1 MSTDTK
7 TEIKGKVIKIL
18 NEYQIVVNL
27 GEYEVTEGDSLFI
40 IDNSVEICDPETN
53 EKLGVYTFK
62 KEEIIV
68 KETFSKFSI
77 CSPSRT
83 KKVESSLISAMNPL
97 MTTSKTIT
105 IPFTVEENEN
115 ENIYLKNKS
124 IKIGD
129 IVVLNI

>member
-18 NEYQIVVNL
+18 NEYRIAVNL
-27 GEYEVTEGDSLFI
+27 GKYEVTEGDSLFI
-40 IDNSVEICDPETN
+40 IDNSVEICDPETH

-68 KETFSKFSI
+68 KETFSKYSI

-97 MTTSKTIT
+97 MNASKTIT
-105 IPFTVEENEN
+105 VPFSVEENEN

-129 IVVLNI
+129 IVVAKI